1 MGNENSSEEE
11 DVSPGSLTGLLI
23 QSPDIDNKPVV
34 KVTFRNA
41 AILEIGKFGTVQL
54 ISKEF
59 IKHVPYIGD
68 MYSYYLIHCVDD
80 KKTDIRGYFLPPIQ
94 DKRLLNW
101 YKQKDF
107 TYAIQKITM
116 DILEIF
122 LVFHSERS
130 SLLDEESEQPII
142 SEPSTIGPFIGSQS
156 PPHIKAY
163 GYSPPSV
170 PPENNKNGEQVIP
183 VKGSDGAFYLVVKSD
198 E

>member
-1 MGNENSSEEE
+1 
-11 DVSPGSLTGLLI
+11 
-23 QSPDIDNKPVV
+23 
-34 KVTFRNA
+34 
-41 AILEIGKFGTVQL
+41 
-54 ISKEF
+54 
-59 IKHVPYIGD
+59 

-130 SLLDEESEQPII
+130 SLFDEESDHQQII
-142 SEPSTIGPFIGSQS
+142 SDPSTIGPFIGSQS
-156 PPHIKAY
+156 PPHKLMAIHLLQCRLRIIRM
-163 GYSPPSV
+163 V
-170 PPENNKNGEQVIP
+170 NKLFPLKDQMELFI
-183 VKGSDGAFYLVVKSD
+183 LW
-198 E
+198 